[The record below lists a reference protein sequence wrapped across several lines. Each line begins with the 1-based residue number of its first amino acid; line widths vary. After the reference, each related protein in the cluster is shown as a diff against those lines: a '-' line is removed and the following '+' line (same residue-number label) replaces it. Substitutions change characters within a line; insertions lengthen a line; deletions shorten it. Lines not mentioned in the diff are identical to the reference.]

1 MDFSTIF
8 VSLLVLGAFLVPP
21 VYLYYKRK
29 NRTKKFQDM
38 MNKLAESQSCRI
50 AEYDQ
55 WKKSCIG
62 LDNKNRKLFYL
73 MQNSKKIHSE
83 ITNLNEILKCKITGI
98 NASSNGSAPN
108 NGSIEKLDLCLTYKD
123 NNKENYFI
131 NFFDSE
137 KDFIIDDD
145 DIKLAE
151 KWNRLIVSELKN
163 S

>member
-21 VYLYYKRK
+21 VYIYFKRK

-38 MNKLAESQSCRI
+38 MNKLAESQSCKVS
-50 AEYDQ
+50 EYDQ
-55 WKKSCIG
+55 WKKSCVG
-62 LDNKNRKLFYL
+62 LDKNNHKLFYL
-73 MQNSKKIHSE
+73 KQNSKKIHSE

-98 NASSNGSAPN
+98 NASSNGSAQN

-123 NNKENYFI
+123 NNKENYLI
-131 NFFDSE
+131 NFFDAE
-137 KDFIIDDD
+137 KDFIVDDD
-145 DIKLAE
+145 DIKLTE
-151 KWNRLIVSELKN
+151 KWNKLINSELKL